1 MLLIKQ
7 LFYDR
12 THIEASN
19 KTLDPSE
26 IFIYKQCAV
35 KGRDEY
41 WYRAL
46 VEKTLDK
53 GKVNWFSCASL
64 GL

>member
-1 MLLIKQ
+1 MKH
-7 LFYDR
+7 LFSDR
-12 THIEASN
+12 THIEARN

-35 KGRDEY
+35 KGRDGY

-46 VEKTLDK
+46 VEKTLNK
-53 GKVNWFSCASL
+53 GKVNWFSCLSL
-64 GL
+64 DL